1 VIHAAFLPD
10 VIRFRVA
17 SGTSPEANV
26 CLVLVI
32 PGACPLVVIRVA
44 AVDPAVTIRIV
55 FTAIATGCPHH
66 TIGAVELCSSC
77 LFFLYRNGSGVFKG
91 MQVFHNFHL
100 IIYSGFLPGDFMIAL
115 ARFDLN
121 ESIVDTC

>member
-1 VIHAAFLPD
+1 M
-10 VIRFRVA
+10 
-17 SGTSPEANV
+17 
-26 CLVLVI
+26 LVVPGAGPLVI
-32 PGACPLVVIRVA
+32 VCVA

-55 FTAIATGCPHH
+55 FTAIATGGTHH
-66 TIGAVELCSSC
+66 TIGAVEDSRGSFLGLC
-77 LFFLYRNGSGVFKG
+77 RDGSGVFKG

>member
-1 VIHAAFLPD
+1 VIHAFFLPD
-10 VIRFRVA
+10 LFRFKGA

-26 CLVLVI
+26 CLMLVVPGAGPLVI
-32 PGACPLVVIRVA
+32 VCVA
-44 AVDPAVTIRIV
+44 AVDPAVTIGIV
-55 FTAIATGCPHH
+55 FRAIATGGTHH
-66 TIGAVELCSSC
+66 AVGAVELCSSC